1 MQAKTHGTN
10 PTRLLSEFFFQGP
23 DPSPPDPAGPVKGLS
38 PIRGPTKKK
47 IEAQIYFCH
56 IQPAFSNSSLDN
68 MAQMPSPTKKR
79 KKELKPKF
87 TYHQQQ
93 QQFLDSLSSQQKNTS
108 FYIFSYPNFLCSYL
122 IQENFK
128 NGVQAFGYHTL
139 FGQGLE
145 SFLQDEP
152 VHRRFDP

>member
-1 MQAKTHGTN
+1 MWPNQ
-10 PTRLLSEFFFQGP
+10 
-23 DPSPPDPAGPVKGLS
+23 
-38 PIRGPTKKK
+38 KKK
-47 IEAQIYFCH
+47 KFEVQIYFCH

-68 MAQMPSPTKKR
+68 MAQIPSPTKKR

-87 TYHQQQ
+87 TYHHQQ

-108 FYIFSYPNFLCSYL
+108 SYIFSYPNFLCSSL
-122 IQENFK
+122 IRENFK
-128 NGVQAFGYHTL
+128 NGVHAFGYHTE

-152 VHRRFDP
+152 VCRRFDPQRLLQQQQQQQQQHQSAENTY